1 MSSINQENVEAIKRS
16 LELVGPIQVIVKDQ
30 NGRTLSGRHRELA
43 DQGWPIRTIEVKD
56 AFHRE
61 LIILLSNVQRQI
73 TEEELKFRLNRIAME
88 YWIKTKI
95 WDEKGKKEIQIPEE
109 KVCVALCEMFDP
121 EQGPRIYR
129 TRLIQQV
136 LESRW
141 KEKPAVKQGAK
152 NAPQTTTDTPK
163 KLEIIKKTALD
174 IQNTTSNQDPFPA
187 KDCRCRECPHKTE
200 LCGYPP

>member
-30 NGRTLSGRHRELA
+30 NGRTLSGRHRELV

-61 LIILLSNVQRQI
+61 VIILLSNVQRQV

-88 YWIKTKI
+88 YWTKHNC
-95 WDEKGKKEIQIPEE
+95 PEE

-121 EQGPRIYR
+121 EEGPRIYR
-129 TRLIQQV
+129 ARRIEGL
-136 LESRW
+136 LEPRW
-141 KEKPAVKQGAK
+141 KAKTIPKPKVAK
-152 NAPQTTTDTPK
+152 NATSSDIPK

-187 KDCRCRECPHKTE
+187 KDCHCRECPHKTE